1 MTTGFVSIC
10 CFPPPFTL
18 PANRRSKVG
27 KFSYSD
33 AGQMNMY
40 LNYAKEHW
48 TLPDENPPIGLVLC
62 AEKGAGEAHYALA
75 GLPNTVLASEYKMQL
90 PDEKR
95 LADELVRTQA
105 VLEEGYRRR

>member
-1 MTTGFVSIC
+1 MTSLKTSIKTITYLSDTGCLEIQGAS
-10 CFPPPFTL
+10 L
-18 PANRRSKVG
+18 
-27 KFSYSD
+27 
-33 AGQMNMY
+33 
-40 LNYAKEHW
+40 W

>member
-1 MTTGFVSIC
+1 
-10 CFPPPFTL
+10 
-18 PANRRSKVG
+18 
-27 KFSYSD
+27 
-33 AGQMNMY
+33 
-40 LNYAKEHW
+40 
-48 TLPDENPPIGLVLC
+48 
-62 AEKGAGEAHYALA
+62 GEAHYALA

>member
-1 MTTGFVSIC
+1 MKIRPSVW
-10 CFPPPFTL
+10 
-18 PANRRSKVG
+18 
-27 KFSYSD
+27 FSV
-33 AGQMNMY
+33 QR
-40 LNYAKEHW
+40 KEPH
-48 TLPDENPPIGLVLC
+48 
-62 AEKGAGEAHYALA
+62 EAYYALA